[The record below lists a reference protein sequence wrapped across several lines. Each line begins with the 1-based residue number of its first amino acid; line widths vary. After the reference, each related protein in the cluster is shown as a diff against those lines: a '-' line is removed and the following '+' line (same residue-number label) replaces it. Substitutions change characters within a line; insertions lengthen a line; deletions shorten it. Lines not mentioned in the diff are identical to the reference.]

1 MVFFFFKQKT
11 AYELRISDW
20 SSDVCSADLLE
31 AVHRRAAHQVLELR
45 VGEQALAALL
55 RRVGIRRLEARPARP
70 QRAVREQFDAA
81 HLELVVVKPGR
92 RTAACGT
99 VRGLDAVR
107 IADRTSTRLNSSH

>member
-1 MVFFFFKQKT
+1 MIPRPPRSTRTDTRCPYTTLFLSQ
-11 AYELRISDW
+11 
-20 SSDVCSADLLE
+20 
-31 AVHRRAAHQVLELR
+31 AV
-45 VGEQALAALL
+45 AALR

-70 QRAVREQFDAA
+70 QRAFREQFDAA

-107 IADRTSTRLNSSH
+107 IAHDADAQQVLVGDPAEDEPVVERGADRRSTRLNSSH